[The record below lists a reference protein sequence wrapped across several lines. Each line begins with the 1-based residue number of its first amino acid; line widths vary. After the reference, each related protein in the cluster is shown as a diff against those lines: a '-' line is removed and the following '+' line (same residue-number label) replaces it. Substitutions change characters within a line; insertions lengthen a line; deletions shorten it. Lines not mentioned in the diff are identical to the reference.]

1 MSKEKFTMDELDVI
15 GTAPAMFPGMPGT
28 PIYNRPISIKENR
41 DLLFSGQRPMWIP
54 SSSDLKMFCP
64 AIIPDNVARGFIV
77 EANRPDP
84 GTFGGKDFF
93 GVEWEFVPEVN
104 GSMVRPGK
112 PFLENIEDWEEK
124 IVFPDLSQYDWEG
137 CAQRNK
143 DYLEGNLI
151 QLWIMNGMFE
161 RLISFMEFEGAA
173 MALIDEDQQEY
184 VHGLFSRLCDFYD
197 ELIGYYAKYFHP
209 YSIHFH
215 DDWGSQRAPF
225 FSLDTCREM
234 LVPYMKR
241 VVESCHKRGIL
252 FDFHCCGQVE
262 LLVPAMIEYGA
273 DSWGGQPM
281 NDRKMLVAKYGDRFV
296 FGVPGPEIS
305 PEATDEQIEAL
316 ADQFMAD
323 YASNGG
329 RIIMN
334 AATPRGGFSPE
345 GMAAVQK
352 FMNAVYIRSRL
363 AYDAAKA

>member
-104 GSMVRPGK
+104 GSMVSPGQALPGEHRRLGGEDRLPRPVAVRLGRLR
-112 PFLENIEDWEEK
+112 PAQQGLPGGQSHPAVDHERH
-124 IVFPDLSQYDWEG
+124 VRAPDLLSWSSRARPWPSSTRISRSMSTASSAA
-137 CAQRNK
+137 CAT
-143 DYLEGNLI
+143 
-151 QLWIMNGMFE
+151 
-161 RLISFMEFEGAA
+161 FMTSSSATTPSTSTPTA
-173 MALIDEDQQEY
+173 
-184 VHGLFSRLCDFYD
+184 S
-197 ELIGYYAKYFHP
+197 
-209 YSIHFH
+209 HFH

-252 FDFHCCGQVE
+252 FDFPLLRPGGAAGPRHDRVRRRQLGRPAHERPQDARGQVRRP
-262 LLVPAMIEYGA
+262 LCLRRPR
-273 DSWGGQPM
+273 P
-281 NDRKMLVAKYGDRFV
+281 GD
-296 FGVPGPEIS
+296 
-305 PEATDEQIEAL
+305 L
-316 ADQFMAD
+316 
-323 YASNGG
+323 
-329 RIIMN
+329 
-334 AATPRGGFSPE
+334 PRGHRRADRGPGRPVHGRTTPPTAGAS
-345 GMAAVQK
+345 
-352 FMNAVYIRSRL
+352 S
-363 AYDAAKA
+363 